1 MADGGKAVGR
11 CKKFYQFKEIGYD
24 AGASEYLSTNENKLF
39 DGSAIQL
46 MQTIYQCEKLP
57 VKLRCRRLATRPQQ
71 ALNIVT
77 IVAADL
83 PAFVGAVAVARKR
96 LETLVRPCMQDHGRE
111 LMLWL
116 AKRQRQRFGRLCRRL
131 SFRSITSSCT
141 GLLA

>member
-1 MADGGKAVGR
+1 METENWPIISERQKSGHGGRRQGAGR
-11 CKKFYQFKEIGYD
+11 PLGSKNRLPRGKKFDQFKEIVYY

-57 VKLRCRRLATRPQQ
+57 VKLRCWRLATRPQQ

-77 IVAADL
+77 IAAADL

-111 LMLWL
+111 LMLVPL
-116 AKRQRQRFGRLCRRL
+116 TF
-131 SFRSITSSCT
+131 
-141 GLLA
+141 